1 MPCQNGNVGKIFCR
15 LNVIPESEK
24 EVILMNIW
32 DLSEKAKFELGFI
45 IYRGLNDALDNNK
58 MDKDVLKDLLNWYKD
73 NVMISY
79 SSLKEKFDNYNN

>member
-1 MPCQNGNVGKIFCR
+1 
-15 LNVIPESEK
+15 
-24 EVILMNIW
+24 MNIW

-45 IYRGLNDALDNNK
+45 IYRGLNDALDNKK

-73 NVMISY
+73 NAIISY

>member
-1 MPCQNGNVGKIFCR
+1 MK
-15 LNVIPESEK
+15 LDKK
-24 EVILMNIW
+24 EVVSVNIW

-58 MDKDVLKDLLNWYKD
+58 MDKEVLEELLNWYKD

-79 SSLKEKFDNYNN
+79 SNLKEKFDNYKINKRWYLK

>member
-1 MPCQNGNVGKIFCR
+1 
-15 LNVIPESEK
+15 
-24 EVILMNIW
+24 MNIW

-58 MDKDVLKDLLNWYKD
+58 MDKELLDWYKD

-79 SSLKEKFDNYNN
+79 NHLKEKFDNYNK

>member
-1 MPCQNGNVGKIFCR
+1 
-15 LNVIPESEK
+15 
-24 EVILMNIW
+24 MNIW

-45 IYRGLNDALDNNK
+45 IYRGLNDALDNKK

-79 SSLKEKFDNYNN
+79 SSLKEKFDKYNN